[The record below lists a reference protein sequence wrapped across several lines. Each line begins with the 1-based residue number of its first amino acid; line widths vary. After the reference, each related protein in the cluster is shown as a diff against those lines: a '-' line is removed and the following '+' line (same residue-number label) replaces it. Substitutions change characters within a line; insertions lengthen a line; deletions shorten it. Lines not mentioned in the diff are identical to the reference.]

1 MSESKP
7 HVELIEEQEAYLAMP
22 GVLLILTLCLTLSG
36 VGYLLLKQW
45 DDAQIQKDLEEVAY
59 YQADVYK
66 AALIYQPP
74 YLEQTQSFLP
84 AELNLRIDGLYWQ
97 ANFDAT
103 DSFWRVSSVP
113 TDRFLLKKRNSIVWL
128 LPSMGGVLTLI
139 LGFFLFNNLSRVQKV
154 ELMVATRT
162 AELSQ
167 EIQDRKRAEHSL
179 EETLSLMKAIFE
191 SANQTIIATDIF
203 GIIRSFNRT
212 AERLLGY
219 AADEVVGKMTLEII
233 HLPDEVMNRAAI
245 LSKEL
250 GFPVEPGFE
259 TFVAKTRM
267 MGLPDDNEWS
277 YVRKDGSKFPIFLSV
292 TTLRDVE
299 GHITGYV
306 GIGYDITE
314 RKKVDRMK
322 SEFISTV
329 SHELRTPLTSIRGS
343 LGLIAGGLAGAMP
356 PQAKPLV
363 EIAMNNC
370 ERLVR
375 LINDIL
381 DIEKIESGKMEFRN
395 RPFALV
401 PLLEQALLANE
412 AYGRQFGVRFRLEFD
427 GGDARVNADP
437 DHLTQ
442 VVTNLLSNAA
452 KFSPHGSEVL
462 VSAKRVG
469 GKIRVSVRDQGPGIS
484 DTFKSRI
491 FQKFAQAD
499 ASDSRQKG
507 GTGLGLYICKTI
519 IEKLHGV
526 IGFEN
531 ALGKGTVFFFELPE
545 HEPSS
550 KRAAIV

>member
-1 MSESKP
+1 MPESKS
-7 HVELIEEQEAYLAMP
+7 HSEVTDQRAYLTMP
-22 GVLLILTLCLTLSG
+22 VVVFILILCLSVSG
-36 VGYLLLKQW
+36 IGYLLLKQW
-45 DDAQIQKDLEEVAY
+45 DD
-59 YQADVYK
+59 
-66 AALIYQPP
+66 
-74 YLEQTQSFLP
+74 TQV
-84 AELNLRIDGLYWQ
+84 R
-97 ANFDAT
+97 
-103 DSFWRVSSVP
+103 
-113 TDRFLLKKRNSIVWL
+113 IVWL
-128 LPSMGGVLTLI
+128 LPSMGGVFTLI

-154 ELMVATRT
+154 ERMVSTRT

-167 EIQDRKRAEHSL
+167 EIQDRKRAEQSL
-179 EETLSLMKAIFE
+179 EETLSLMKAIFDG
-191 SANQTIIATDIF
+191 ANQTIIATDIF

-219 AADEVVGKMTLEII
+219 AADEVIGKVTPEII
-233 HLPDEVMNRAAI
+233 HIADEVINRAAV

-267 MGLPDDNEWS
+267 MALPDDNEWT
-277 YVRKDGSKFPIFLSV
+277 YVRKDGSKFPVLLSV
-292 TTLRDVE
+292 TALRDTE

-306 GIGYDITE
+306 NIGYDITE
-314 RKKVDRMK
+314 RKKVDRLK
-322 SEFISTV
+322 NEFISTV

-356 PQAKPLV
+356 PQAKPLI

-401 PLLEQALLANE
+401 PLLEQTILANE

-427 GGDARVNADP
+427 GSHARVNADP

-442 VVTNLLSNAA
+442 VVTNLLSNAV
-452 KFSPHGSEVL
+452 KFSPSGSEVL
-462 VSAKRVG
+462 VSVKRVD
-469 GKIRVSVRDQGPGIS
+469 GKIRVSVIDQGPGIPEA
-484 DTFKSRI
+484 FRARI

-507 GTGLGLYICKTI
+507 GTGLGLNICKAI
-519 IEKLHGV
+519 IEKLNGI
-526 IGFEN
+526 IGFETEV
-531 ALGKGTVFFFELPE
+531 GKGTLFFFELPE
-545 HEPSS
+545 YEMP
-550 KRAAIV
+550 V